1 MAATRAKTQ
10 DIESRS
16 QMRSATDGHRADAPG
31 GEPRGDCRRD
41 GPHNDESAHGVAM
54 RAWSCPQVVAG
65 PAPQPIGRNQPSEHA
80 CFRRLAL
87 EGVGWTTARTEV
99 LLGESPHDPGAR
111 CAGFSALGRTH
122 RSQHRGDLSGLGCV
136 PGLSPGVAPDGDVA
150 HSQPPRP
157 HRDGTGGRAP
167 GAPRSTHRAGATPVP
182 RHPATW
188 RPVKLARTQTVRST
202 TL

>member
-65 PAPQPIGRNQPSEHA
+65 PLPSRSGAIDPRN
-80 CFRRLAL
+80 
-87 EGVGWTTARTEV
+87 T
-99 LLGESPHDPGAR
+99 
-111 CAGFSALGRTH
+111 CASGDS
-122 RSQHRGDLSGLGCV
+122 RSKGLG
-136 PGLSPGVAPDGDVA
+136 
-150 HSQPPRP
+150 
-157 HRDGTGGRAP
+157 GRRR
-167 GAPRSTHRAGATPVP
+167 APRSCSVNPHTIPVRGAPVSQPWAGHTAASTAAISGASAVFRGFRPASLPTATS
-182 RHPATW
+182 RIRSRLGLIATVLEDVL
-188 RPVKLARTQTVRST
+188 RVRRDPHIGQERLQFHVT
-202 TL
+202 RRDGDQ